1 MKFTYTHITENTTEI
16 TEYKVNK
23 NNKIIIKK
31 NNMYE
36 TLEHWK
42 QYKQEKDLQN
52 KIAQEFEL
60 FNECGFQ
67 YKAKAKQ
74 EMDKFLNKLI
84 TKNGTTKY

>member
-1 MKFTYTHITENTTEI
+1 
-16 TEYKVNK
+16 
-23 NNKIIIKK
+23 
-31 NNMYE
+31 MYE

-74 EMDKFLNKLI
+74 EMDKFLNQI
-84 TKNGTTKY
+84 TIKNGTTKY